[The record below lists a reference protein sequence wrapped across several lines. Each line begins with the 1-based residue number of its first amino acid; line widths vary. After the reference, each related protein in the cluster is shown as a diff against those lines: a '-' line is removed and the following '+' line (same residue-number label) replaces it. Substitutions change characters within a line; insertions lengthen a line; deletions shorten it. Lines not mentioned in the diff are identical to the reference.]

1 MRKIE
6 KMRLHHY
13 LWHRK
18 EGDMACVVCQSP
30 YEWVRLFEVFEAIE
44 SDEFYDMLPGNCED
58 DRIVEWLR
66 EKMLKAHAQVAPLI
80 LK

>member
-1 MRKIE
+1 MNALD

-18 EGDMACVVCQSP
+18 ESEMTCQVCQSP

-44 SDEFYDMLPGNCED
+44 SDEFYDMLPGNGED

-66 EKMLKAHAQVAPLI
+66 KKMLEAYTQVFPLV
-80 LK
+80 LR